1 MVTKMKEI
9 YYKIGEVAEIL
20 GVEQYTLRYL
30 ENTLKLKIK
39 RDERSDRIYSEED
52 LQTLRLILQLKNEK
66 GLNTTAIKMALDN
79 MEEVKEPSLMTHE
92 NRDLMQIS
100 TFAAKIIE
108 QNNELMAQNNRLQE
122 QISKLE
128 DKLTTLEAKRSERLD
143 ELITLWRNEQD
154 ERNKSWLARL
164 KRK

>member
-1 MVTKMKEI
+1 
-9 YYKIGEVAEIL
+9 
-20 GVEQYTLRYL
+20 
-30 ENTLKLKIK
+30 
-39 RDERSDRIYSEED
+39 
-52 LQTLRLILQLKNEK
+52 
-66 GLNTTAIKMALDN
+66 MALDN
-79 MEEVKEPSLMTHE
+79 MEEVKEPSLMTNE

-100 TFAAKIIE
+100 NFAAKIIE